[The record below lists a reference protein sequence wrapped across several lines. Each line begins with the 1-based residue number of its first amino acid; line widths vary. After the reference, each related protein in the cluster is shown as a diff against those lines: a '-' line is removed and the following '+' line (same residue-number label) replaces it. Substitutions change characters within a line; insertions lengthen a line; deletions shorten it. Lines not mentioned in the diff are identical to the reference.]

1 MTAYYADRFI
11 HGSHATLRQ
20 TSATVKTLYDILE
33 ISPAASEEVIKAAYR
48 VLCSRYHPD
57 KNIGA
62 ASATRAMTA
71 INRAY
76 AILSDPI
83 RRKAYDA
90 WLATGSATVRR
101 ARRAARTA
109 EAPVRA
115 IKPALNKT
123 RAAVAE
129 RAHLTLASS
138 LSVLVA
144 ILVMIAMIYELSP
157 SGPAA
162 ETSLNI
168 FKESPDPGLQRLN
181 KAEALLTGN
190 GGPKNFL
197 QAKAEF
203 EAIANTKDHFGGKG
217 YRGRAAQ
224 RLGEMYAA
232 GLGVPKDTLKA
243 EEWLRTAAEYARV
256 VGPAPALAV
265 AQYFEEGTN
274 GARDPVEAYRWYN
287 LAAGIPFD
295 LDKAVLT
302 RDAYTRMI
310 GLAKKKREEFGAMLT
325 TEQLN
330 SAQLSPLPP
339 CRSLNC

>member
-1 MTAYYADRFI
+1 MTAYYNYRFI
-11 HGSHATLRQ
+11 HGSHATLRE
-20 TSATVKTLYDILE
+20 TPDTVKSLYDILE

-48 VLCSRYHPD
+48 ALCSRHHPD
-57 KNIGA
+57 KNTGA
-62 ASATRAMTA
+62 PSATRAMTA

-90 WLATGSATVRR
+90 WLTTGSATARR

-123 RAAVAE
+123 RAAATE
-129 RAHLTLASS
+129 RAHLTFASS

-144 ILVMIAMIYELSP
+144 ILVMVAMIYELSP

-162 ETSLNI
+162 ETTLNI
-168 FKESPDPGLQRLN
+168 FKESPDPGLLRLN
-181 KAEALLTGN
+181 KAEALLTGH

-203 EAIANTKDHFGGKG
+203 EAIANTKDQFDGKG

-243 EEWLRTAAEYARV
+243 EEWLRTAAEYGRV

-265 AQYFEEGTN
+265 AQFFEEGTN
-274 GARDPVEAYRWYN
+274 GGRDLVQAYRWYN

-295 LDKAVLT
+295 LDKSTLT

-310 GLAKKKREEFGAMLT
+310 TLAQKKREEFGATLT

-339 CRSLNC
+339 CRSPNC

>member
-1 MTAYYADRFI
+1 MTAYYNYRFI
-11 HGSHATLRQ
+11 HGSHATLRE
-20 TSATVKTLYDILE
+20 TPDTVKSLYDILE

-57 KNIGA
+57 KNTGA

-71 INRAY
+71 VNRAY

-90 WLATGSATVRR
+90 WLTTGSATARR

-123 RAAVAE
+123 RAAATE

-144 ILVMIAMIYELSP
+144 ILVMVAMIYELSP

-162 ETSLNI
+162 ETTLNI
-168 FKESPDPGLQRLN
+168 FKESPDPGLLRLN
-181 KAEALLTGN
+181 KAEALLTGH

-203 EAIANTKDHFGGKG
+203 EAIANTKDQFDGKG

-243 EEWLRTAAEYARV
+243 EEWLRTAAEYGRV

-265 AQYFEEGTN
+265 AQFFEEGTN
-274 GARDPVEAYRWYN
+274 GARDLVQAYRWYN

-295 LDKAVLT
+295 LDKSTLT

-310 GLAKKKREEFGAMLT
+310 TLAQKKREEFGATLT

-339 CRSLNC
+339 CRSPNC